1 MRVLVAGGAGFIGSH
16 LCRRLLSDNHQV
28 VCIDDLSTGRLS
40 NICDLTVN
48 PNFTFRNHDVTTSLS
63 VDVGAVFQLASPASP
78 PGYLKRPIET
88 LRVNSEG
95 TRQLLETSRVSNARF
110 LLASTSEIYGDPLE
124 HPQREDHW
132 GNVNPVGERSCYD
145 EGKRFAEAITT
156 AYSRTYG
163 VDCRIIRIFNTYGP
177 ASDPCDGR
185 LVPNFVTQAL
195 RGGPLTI
202 FGDGRQTR
210 SLCFVGDLV
219 EGLMRAMFSDAAR
232 NEIINL
238 GNPDERSVREYA
250 ERIQALC
257 GINCEIVTAGEVIGD
272 DPRRRRPDIT
282 KAIRLLGWKPRIGL
296 DDGLRA
302 TIAYFR
308 RELGIGVSEPTPEL
322 SLGI

>member
-16 LCRRLLSDNHQV
+16 LCRRLLNDRHEV
-28 VCIDDLSTGRLS
+28 VCLDDLSTGRIA
-40 NICDLTVN
+40 NISDLCKN
-48 PNFTFRNHDVTTSLS
+48 PFFTFREHDVTSPIG
-63 VDVGAVFQLASPASP
+63 VQADAVFQLASPASP

-95 TRQLLETSRVSNARF
+95 TRQLLEITRNGDARF

-124 HPQREDHW
+124 HPQREEHW

-145 EGKRFAEAITT
+145 EGKRFAEALTM
-156 AYSRTYG
+156 AYSRTYAI
-163 VDCRIIRIFNTYGP
+163 DCRIVRIFNTYGP

-202 FGDGRQTR
+202 FGDGKQTR

-219 EGLMRAMFSDAAR
+219 DGLMRTMFSDAAR
-232 NEIINL
+232 DEIINL
-238 GNPDERSVREYA
+238 GNPDERSVRDYA
-250 ERIQALC
+250 ERIQSLC
-257 GINCEIVTAGEVIGD
+257 GVDCDIVSVGGVIGD

-282 KAIRLLGWKPRIGL
+282 KATRLLGWKPSVSLDQGL
-296 DDGLRA
+296 IA
-302 TIAYFR
+302 TIDYFR
-308 RELGIGVSEPTPEL
+308 EELGIGVC
-322 SLGI
+322 